1 MKHKNV
7 HLLQF
12 SLVFLLLVLL
22 ASACGTE
29 TSTPT
34 AAAIAPTTITATTT
48 SASPT
53 AEAPASTSAPPA
65 PETTS
70 APAGDSGG
78 GTAGDIAAAVASRT
92 PAPTPTPGIIDR
104 EIDDLTTSLG
114 LSGRTFLGLT
124 TDDWFSLVF
133 SVLLVVAGYF
143 LGFKLLVW
151 ILNWIANRTSRKLN
165 KFLLKEL
172 EPDLKLLL
180 LVFFTRFA
188 ILRLEFLSDGFRS
201 IADDIFFIIEIVLI
215 SIIAIRSL
223 NFSLDRYVMSTH
235 KKDDQD
241 NLAPLTK
248 TVQRLGD
255 FIVVLLAGSIGI
267 SHFGIGGSTLAAAL
281 IIIGVIL
288 YLGAKG
294 IVSDFVAGFIILVD
308 RPFRVKDAILIKE
321 LDTWGVVLEI
331 GTRTTRIRT
340 GDNREVII
348 PNSQINESQLINY
361 TYPDPSFRVTTD
373 IGVAYGSDF
382 DQMREVIKDT
392 VSGVEGVLADKP
404 VDIFFMKYGDSARQV
419 HVRWW
424 IGSYINENP
433 ILDKVN
439 QALEVALDKAGID
452 MPFDTYDLNVKME
465 DEKTNQVVKDTKTED
480 GNANQSGHKQMK
492 KG

>member
-1 MKHKNV
+1 M
-7 HLLQF
+7 
-12 SLVFLLLVLL
+12 
-22 ASACGTE
+22 
-29 TSTPT
+29 
-34 AAAIAPTTITATTT
+34 
-48 SASPT
+48 
-53 AEAPASTSAPPA
+53 
-65 PETTS
+65 
-70 APAGDSGG
+70 
-78 GTAGDIAAAVASRT
+78 
-92 PAPTPTPGIIDR
+92 
-104 EIDDLTTSLG
+104 
-114 LSGRTFLGLT
+114 
-124 TDDWFSLVF
+124 
-133 SVLLVVAGYF
+133 VVAGYF

-151 ILNWIANRTSRKLN
+151 ILKWIANRTSRKFDE
-165 KFLLKEL
+165 FLLKEL

-188 ILRLEFLSDGFRS
+188 VLRLGFLSEGLRS
-201 IADDIFFIIEIVLI
+201 AADDVFFILELVLI
-215 SIIAIRSL
+215 SIIAINL
-223 NFSLDRYVMSTH
+223 INFSLNRYLISVD
-235 KKDDQD
+235 KKDDQEK
-241 NLAPLTK
+241 LAPLIK

-255 FIVVLLAGSIGI
+255 FIVLLIAGSIGI
-267 SHFGIGGSTLAAAL
+267 SHFGVGGSALAAAL
-281 IIIGVIL
+281 IIAGVIL

-452 MPFDTYDLNVKME
+452 MPFDTYALNVKME
-465 DEKTNQVVKDTKTED
+465 DEKTNHVVQDTGKV
-480 GNANQSGHKQMK
+480 NQGDSN
-492 KG
+492 